1 MAKATPEGK
10 VKKKLIDFLKSLGGD
25 CFYYMPVQNGMGQ
38 TGIPDV
44 MAIIKGV
51 PFAFE
56 CKATPKQHPTVL
68 QAYALDRIHKALGF
82 AWVVDDHTV
91 ELAEKMVRTLMEA
104 VDDCGEYTNAD
115 DLEAFSKA
123 DTVRALYRWQDKLEV
138 MEFEDGTC
146 SQG

>member
-25 CFYYMPVQNGMGQ
+25 CFFYMPVQNGMGQ
-38 TGIPDV
+38 SGIPDI

-91 ELAEKMVRTLMEA
+91 EIAEKMVRMIMES
-104 VDDCGEYTNAD
+104 VDDSGEYSTATE
-115 DLEAFSKA
+115 LEDFSND
-123 DTVRALYRWQDKLEV
+123 DTVCPLYRWKDKLEV

-146 SQG
+146 S

>member
-10 VKKKLIDFLKSLGGD
+10 VKKKLLDFLKSLGGD

-38 TGIPDV
+38 SGIPDI

-68 QAYALDRIHKALGF
+68 QAYALDRIHKARGV
-82 AWVVDDHTV
+82 AWVVDSDNVDLVTNSIEIIAKSIIDNAASYDDYV
-91 ELAEKMVRTLMEA
+91 EQL
-104 VDDCGEYTNAD
+104 VDTNK
-115 DLEAFSKA
+115 ES
-123 DTVRALYRWQDKLEV
+123 RLYRWKDKLEV
-138 MEFEDGTC
+138 MEFEDGAC
-146 SQG
+146 S

>member
-25 CFYYMPVQNGMGQ
+25 CFYYMPVQNGLGQ

-68 QAYALDRIHKALGF
+68 QAYALDRIHKARGV
-82 AWVVDDHTV
+82 AWVVDCENV
-91 ELAEKMVRTLMEA
+91 ELVKNSVEIIAESIINNASSYDDYVEQL
-104 VDDCGEYTNAD
+104 VDTNK
-115 DLEAFSKA
+115 ES
-123 DTVRALYRWQDKLEV
+123 RLYRWQDKLEV

-146 SQG
+146 S

>member
-10 VKKKLIDFLKSLGGD
+10 VKKKLLDFLKSLGGD

-44 MAIIKGV
+44 MAIINGV

-68 QAYALDRIHKALGF
+68 QAYALERIHNAGGE
-82 AWVVDDHTV
+82 AWVVDNESIEPATRAINEWYD
-91 ELAEKMVRTLMEA
+91 
-104 VDDCGEYTNAD
+104 
-115 DLEAFSKA
+115 AFLPYDRDEPFYHLS
-123 DTVRALYRWQDKLEV
+123 TEESRSLYRWRQKLEV

>member
-10 VKKKLIDFLKSLGGD
+10 VKKKLLDFLKSLGGD

-38 TGIPDV
+38 SGIPDI

-68 QAYALDRIHKALGF
+68 QAYALDRIHKARGV
-82 AWVVDDHTV
+82 AWVVDCENV
-91 ELAEKMVRTLMEA
+91 ELVKNSVEIIAESIINNASSYDDYVEQL
-104 VDDCGEYTNAD
+104 VDTNK
-115 DLEAFSKA
+115 ES
-123 DTVRALYRWQDKLEV
+123 RLYRWQDKLEV

-146 SQG
+146 S

>member
-10 VKKKLIDFLKSLGGD
+10 VKKKLLDFLKSLGGD
-25 CFYYMPVQNGMGQ
+25 CFFYMPVQNGMGQ

-91 ELAEKMVRTLMEA
+91 ELAEKMVRMIMES
-104 VDDCGEYTNAD
+104 VDDSGEYSTATE
-115 DLEAFSKA
+115 LEDFSND
-123 DTVRALYRWQDKLEV
+123 DTVRPLYRWKDKLEV
-138 MEFEDGTC
+138 MEFEDGAC
-146 SQG
+146 S

>member
-68 QAYALDRIHKALGF
+68 QAYALGRIDKARGF
-82 AWVVDDHTV
+82 AWVVDNESVESAIRATKAWYDAFLPYDSDNPIDH
-91 ELAEKMVRTLMEA
+91 LKDGEA
-104 VDDCGEYTNAD
+104 K
-115 DLEAFSKA
+115 S
-123 DTVRALYRWQDKLEV
+123 LYRWKDKLEV

>member
-68 QAYALDRIHKALGF
+68 QAYALDCIQKARGY
-82 AWVVDDHTV
+82 AWVVDNESV
-91 ELAEKMVRTLMEA
+91 EFATQAISEW
-104 VDDCGEYTNAD
+104 C
-115 DLEAFSKA
+115 EAFLPYDSA
-123 DTVRALYRWQDKLEV
+123 EVYYHLTSQEVDALHRWKDKLEV

>member
-68 QAYALDRIHKALGF
+68 QAYALDRIHKAKGI
-82 AWVVDDHTV
+82 AWVVDCENV
-91 ELAEKMVRTLMEA
+91 ELVKNSIELIAESIINNASSYDDYVEQL
-104 VDDCGEYTNAD
+104 VDTNK
-115 DLEAFSKA
+115 ES
-123 DTVRALYRWQDKLEV
+123 RLYRWQDKLEV

>member
-10 VKKKLIDFLKSLGGD
+10 VKKKLLDFLKSLGGD

-82 AWVVDDHTV
+82 AWVVDDNTV
-91 ELAEKMVRTLMEA
+91 ELAEKMVRTLMEV

>member
-68 QAYALDRIHKALGF
+68 QAYALDRIHKARGV
-82 AWVVDDHTV
+82 AWVVDCENV
-91 ELAEKMVRTLMEA
+91 ELVKNSVELIAESIINNAASYDDYVEQL
-104 VDDCGEYTNAD
+104 VDTNK
-115 DLEAFSKA
+115 ES
-123 DTVRALYRWQDKLEV
+123 RLYRWKDKLEV

>member
-10 VKKKLIDFLKSLGGD
+10 VKKKLIEFLKSLGSD

-44 MAIIKGV
+44 MAIIKGA

-68 QAYALDRIHKALGF
+68 QAYALDRIQKARGY
-82 AWVVDDHTV
+82 AWVVDNESVEFAIPAIVGWCDNFLSYDSAEVYDHLTTK
-91 ELAEKMVRTLMEA
+91 E
-104 VDDCGEYTNAD
+104 VD
-115 DLEAFSKA
+115 
-123 DTVRALYRWQDKLEV
+123 ALHRWKDKLEV

>member
-68 QAYALDRIHKALGF
+68 QAYALDRIHKARGV
-82 AWVVDDHTV
+82 AWVVDCENV
-91 ELAEKMVRTLMEA
+91 ELVKNSVELIAESIINNASSYDDYVEQL
-104 VDDCGEYTNAD
+104 VDTNK
-115 DLEAFSKA
+115 ES
-123 DTVRALYRWQDKLEV
+123 RLYRWRDKLEV

-146 SQG
+146 S

>member
-68 QAYALDRIHKALGF
+68 QAYALDRIHKARGV
-82 AWVVDDHTV
+82 AWVVDCENV
-91 ELAEKMVRTLMEA
+91 ELVKDSVELIAESIINNA
-104 VDDCGEYTNAD
+104 VSYDDYVEQLVDTNK
-115 DLEAFSKA
+115 ES
-123 DTVRALYRWQDKLEV
+123 RLYRWKDKLEV

>member
-1 MAKATPEGK
+1 MAKQTPEGK

-68 QAYALDRIHKALGF
+68 QAYALDRIHKARGI
-82 AWVVDDHTV
+82 AWVVDSETV
-91 ELAEKMVRTLMEA
+91 EYVVQHIERFVSMAKTMVLS
-104 VDDCGEYTNAD
+104 DDDWIEDLCNGEP
-115 DLEAFSKA
+115 
-123 DTVRALYRWQDKLEV
+123 ALYRWKDKLKPL
-138 MEFEDGTC
+138 EFDDGDLR
-146 SQG
+146 

>member
-68 QAYALDRIHKALGF
+68 QAYALDRIHKARGV
-82 AWVVDDHTV
+82 AWVVDCENV
-91 ELAEKMVRTLMEA
+91 ELVKNSVELIAESIINNVASYDDYVEQL
-104 VDDCGEYTNAD
+104 VDTNK
-115 DLEAFSKA
+115 ES
-123 DTVRALYRWQDKLEV
+123 RLYRWKDKLEV

>member
-10 VKKKLIDFLKSLGGD
+10 VKKKLLDFLKSLGGD
-25 CFYYMPVQNGMGQ
+25 CFFYMPVQNGMGQ

-82 AWVVDDHTV
+82 AWVVDDHTE
-91 ELAEKMVRTLMEA
+91 ELAEKMVRMIMES
-104 VDDCGEYTNAD
+104 VDDSGEYSTATE
-115 DLEAFSKA
+115 LEDFSND
-123 DTVRALYRWQDKLEV
+123 DTVRPLYRWKDKLEV

>member
-68 QAYALDRIHKALGF
+68 QAYALDRIHKARGV
-82 AWVVDDHTV
+82 AWVVDCENIELVKNSIELIAESIINNASSYDDYV
-91 ELAEKMVRTLMEA
+91 EQL
-104 VDDCGEYTNAD
+104 VDTNKD
-115 DLEAFSKA
+115 S
-123 DTVRALYRWQDKLEV
+123 RLYRWKDKLEV

>member
-10 VKKKLIDFLKSLGGD
+10 VKKKLLDFLKSLGGD

-38 TGIPDV
+38 SGIPDI

-68 QAYALDRIHKALGF
+68 QAYALDRIHKARGV
-82 AWVVDDHTV
+82 AWVVDCENV
-91 ELAEKMVRTLMEA
+91 ELVKNSAEIIAESIINNASNYDDYVEQL
-104 VDDCGEYTNAD
+104 VDTNKE
-115 DLEAFSKA
+115 L
-123 DTVRALYRWQDKLEV
+123 RLYRWRDKLEV
-138 MEFEDGTC
+138 MEFEDGAC
-146 SQG
+146 S

>member
-10 VKKKLIDFLKSLGGD
+10 VKKKLLDFLKSLGGD

-68 QAYALDRIHKALGF
+68 QAYALDRIHKACGL
-82 AWVVDDHTV
+82 AWVVDNESV
-91 ELAEKMVRTLMEA
+91 ELAEKMIGAIIES
-104 VDDCGEYTNAD
+104 VDEGSEYLNAD
-115 DLEAFSKA
+115 DLEEFARS
-123 DTVRALYRWQDKLEV
+123 DVTGVLYRWKDKLEV

-146 SQG
+146 S

>member
-10 VKKKLIDFLKSLGGD
+10 VKKKLIDFLKSLGDD

-38 TGIPDV
+38 SGIPDI

-68 QAYALDRIHKALGF
+68 QAYALDRIHRACGL
-82 AWVVDDHTV
+82 AWVVDNESV
-91 ELAEKMVRTLMEA
+91 ELAEKMIGAIIES
-104 VDDCGEYTNAD
+104 VDEGGEYLNAD
-115 DLEAFSKA
+115 DLEEFARS
-123 DTVRALYRWQDKLEV
+123 DVTGVLYCWKDKLEV

-146 SQG
+146 S

>member
-1 MAKATPEGK
+1 MAKVTPEGK
-10 VKKKLIDFLKSLGGD
+10 VKKKLLEFLKSLGGD

-38 TGIPDV
+38 SGIPDI

-91 ELAEKMVRTLMEA
+91 ELAEKMVRMIMES
-104 VDDCGEYTNAD
+104 VDDSGEYSTATE
-115 DLEAFSKA
+115 LEDFSNDA
-123 DTVRALYRWQDKLEV
+123 TVRPLYRWKDKLEV

-146 SQG
+146 S

>member
-10 VKKKLIDFLKSLGGD
+10 VKKKLLDFLKSLGGD

-91 ELAEKMVRTLMEA
+91 ELAEKMVRRIMES
-104 VDDCGEYTNAD
+104 VDDSGEYSTATE
-115 DLEAFSKA
+115 LEYFSND
-123 DTVRALYRWQDKLEV
+123 DTVRPLYRWKDKLEV

-146 SQG
+146 S

>member
-10 VKKKLIDFLKSLGGD
+10 VKNKLIDFLKSLGGD

-68 QAYALDRIHKALGF
+68 QAYALDRIHKARGI
-82 AWVVDDHTV
+82 AWVVDCENV
-91 ELAEKMVRTLMEA
+91 ELVMNSIEIIAESIINNASSYDDYVEQL
-104 VDDCGEYTNAD
+104 VDTNKD
-115 DLEAFSKA
+115 S
-123 DTVRALYRWQDKLEV
+123 RLYRWKDKLEV
-138 MEFEDGTC
+138 MEFEDGAC

>member
-68 QAYALDRIHKALGF
+68 QAYALDRIHKARGV
-82 AWVVDDHTV
+82 AWVVDCENV
-91 ELAEKMVRTLMEA
+91 ELVKNSVEIIAESIINNASSYDDYVEQL
-104 VDDCGEYTNAD
+104 VDTNK
-115 DLEAFSKA
+115 ES
-123 DTVRALYRWQDKLEV
+123 RLYRWQDKLEV
-138 MEFEDGTC
+138 MEFNGE
-146 SQG
+146 

>member
-10 VKKKLIDFLKSLGGD
+10 VKKLIDFLKSLGSD

-44 MAIIKGV
+44 MAIIHGV

-68 QAYALDRIHKALGF
+68 QAYALDRIHKARGV
-82 AWVVDDHTV
+82 AWVVDSDNVDLVTNSIEIIAESIINNAASYDDYV
-91 ELAEKMVRTLMEA
+91 EQL
-104 VDDCGEYTNAD
+104 VDTNK
-115 DLEAFSKA
+115 ES
-123 DTVRALYRWQDKLEV
+123 RLYRWKDKLEV
-138 MEFEDGTC
+138 MEFEDGTS

>member
-1 MAKATPEGK
+1 MAKQTPEGK

-68 QAYALDRIHKALGF
+68 QAYALDRIHKARGV
-82 AWVVDDHTV
+82 AWVVDSETV
-91 ELAEKMVRTLMEA
+91 EYVVQHIERFVSMAKTMVLS
-104 VDDCGEYTNAD
+104 DDDWIEDLCRGEP
-115 DLEAFSKA
+115 
-123 DTVRALYRWQDKLEV
+123 ALYRWKDKLKPL
-138 MEFEDGTC
+138 EFDNGDLR
-146 SQG
+146 

>member
-10 VKKKLIDFLKSLGGD
+10 VKKKLLDFLKSLGGD
-25 CFYYMPVQNGMGQ
+25 CFFYMPVQNGMGQ

-68 QAYALDRIHKALGF
+68 QAYALDRIHRACGF
-82 AWVVDDHTV
+82 AWVVDNESV
-91 ELAEKMVRTLMEA
+91 ELAEKMIWAIIES
-104 VDDCGEYTNAD
+104 VDEGGEYLNAD
-115 DLEAFSKA
+115 DLEEFARS
-123 DTVRALYRWQDKLEV
+123 DVTGVLYRWKDKLEV

>member
-38 TGIPDV
+38 TGIPDI

-68 QAYALDRIHKALGF
+68 QAYALDRIHKARGV
-82 AWVVDDHTV
+82 AWVVDSDNVDLVKNSV
-91 ELAEKMVRTLMEA
+91 EIIAESIINNAASYDDYVEQL
-104 VDDCGEYTNAD
+104 VDTNK
-115 DLEAFSKA
+115 ES
-123 DTVRALYRWQDKLEV
+123 RLYRWKDKLEV

>member
-56 CKATPKQHPTVL
+56 CKATPKQHTTVL
-68 QAYALDRIHKALGF
+68 QAYALDRIQKAHGY
-82 AWVVDDHTV
+82 AWVVDNESVEFATQAIAKWYENFLPYDSAEIYDHLTSQEV
-91 ELAEKMVRTLMEA
+91 DTLH
-104 VDDCGEYTNAD
+104 
-115 DLEAFSKA
+115 
-123 DTVRALYRWQDKLEV
+123 RWKDKLEV
-138 MEFEDGTC
+138 MEFEDGAC
-146 SQG
+146 GQG

>member
-10 VKKKLIDFLKSLGGD
+10 VKKKLLDFLKSLGGD

-38 TGIPDV
+38 SGIPDI

-68 QAYALDRIHKALGF
+68 QAYALDRIHKACGL
-82 AWVVDDHTV
+82 AWVVDNESV
-91 ELAEKMVRTLMEA
+91 ELAEKMIGAIIEA
-104 VDDCGEYTNAD
+104 VDESAEYLNAEE
-115 DLEAFSKA
+115 LEEFSRSDVTK
-123 DTVRALYRWQDKLEV
+123 VLYRWKDKLEV
-138 MEFEDGTC
+138 MEFEDGAC
-146 SQG
+146 S